1 MQVPE
6 PPPITTTTNTT
17 TNTHTPSALLRAL
30 LSTIEEHV
38 VPLTAAGVSSGSKVF
53 GAAVLSGADLA
64 PLTAATNDERW
75 SPLLHGEVNCIQA
88 FFAQGRFPAPE
99 LSLLPSSGG
108 SGLEKEKKENGN
120 GNEKGA
126 EGEEE
131 EEKLGSERSERS
143 SCYPYPLGS
152 GRPSPRSCVFLAT
165 HEPCSLCL
173 SALAWAGFAT
183 VYYLFAHADSR
194 DLFAIP
200 YDIDILE
207 AVFRVPSPSP
217 SPSSTSSPTS
227 SPASSST
234 TKPERDGN
242 ANANANADG
251 HGHGRSSSRPLYN
264 RTNKFFTARSL
275 AELAAEVPGAD
286 ERRAWEAEIARVRA
300 LYDGLNER
308 YQQGKREG
316 VGSASFWK

>member
-1 MQVPE
+1 MEVPE
-6 PPPITTTTNTT
+6 PPI

-30 LSTIEEHV
+30 LSTIEKHV
-38 VPLTAAGVSSGSKVF
+38 VPLTAAGVSQGSKVF

-75 SPLLHGEVNCIQA
+75 SPLLHGEVNCIQM
-88 FFAQGRFPAPE
+88 FFAQRRFPAPE
-99 LSLLPSSGG
+99 L
-108 SGLEKEKKENGN
+108 EKEKTE
-120 GNEKGA
+120 NEKGA
-126 EGEEE
+126 EQQ
-131 EEKLGSERSERS
+131 EEKEELGSNERGSNELGS
-143 SCYPYPLGS
+143 NESYPYPLGS

-207 AVFRVPSPSP
+207 AVFRVPSPSSP
-217 SPSSTSSPTS
+217 SPSPTTTSP
-227 SPASSST
+227 PPT
-234 TKPERDGN
+234 TKPEER
-242 ANANANADG
+242 
-251 HGHGRSSSRPLYN
+251 SSRPLYN

-308 YQQGKREG
+308 YQQAKREG